1 MPTQSYQLPDLF
13 ALGDI
18 ESKAVLKAANAAHQK
33 LGELKGLVHTM
44 PNPAILLGTLPLQEA
59 KESSAIENIVTTQDD
74 VYQSHFPTRHFSS
87 HAAKEVHSYA
97 QAMDYGFREVSA
109 QQLITCNTICKIQQI
124 LENNNAGFRQ
134 QMGTALKNE
143 NSGEI
148 IYMPPQQYE
157 EIVWQMGLLERF
169 INDSD
174 SVDYDPLVKMA
185 LIHHQ
190 FESIHP
196 FYDGNGRTGRIIN
209 ILYLIQNR
217 LIDSPVLYLSRY
229 INQHR
234 SDYYRLL
241 QTTRD
246 SGRWEGWL
254 LFMLHGVAETAQQT
268 LTLVAQIKSL
278 LQSHKQQIKRELPKI
293 YSHELLNNLYQY
305 PYTKIEFIVADCG
318 IHRNTATKYLD
329 SLHQAGIVKKIK
341 IGREY
346 FYINRRLFDLLAQ

>member
-1 MPTQSYQLPDLF
+1 MW
-13 ALGDI
+13 
-18 ESKAVLKAANAAHQK
+18 K
-33 LGELKGLVHTM
+33 LV
-44 PNPAILLGTLPLQEA
+44 
-59 KESSAIENIVTTQDD
+59 
-74 VYQSHFPTRHFSS
+74 
-87 HAAKEVHSYA
+87 
-97 QAMDYGFREVSA
+97 
-109 QQLITCNTICKIQQI
+109 
-124 LENNNAGFRQ
+124 
-134 QMGTALKNE
+134 
-143 NSGEI
+143 
-148 IYMPPQQYE
+148 
-157 EIVWQMGLLERF
+157 LLERF

-241 QTTRD
+241 QATRD
-246 SGRWEGWL
+246 SGRWEEWL
-254 LFMLHGVAETAQQT
+254 LFMLHGIAETAQQT